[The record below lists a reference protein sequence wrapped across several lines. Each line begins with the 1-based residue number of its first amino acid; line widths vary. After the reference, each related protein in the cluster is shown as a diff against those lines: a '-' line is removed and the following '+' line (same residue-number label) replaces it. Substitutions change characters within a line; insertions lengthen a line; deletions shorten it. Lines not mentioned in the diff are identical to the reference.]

1 MKPVKSFEQFR
12 KELNESRRVN
22 EGILDTIKQTLK
34 KVGDYFKG
42 MGSKFL
48 NSLIDQEKGKT
59 HKGVKIY
66 PNKADLAILK
76 QMGEPVKELPIP
88 ESWEE
93 NSNYS
98 DTHIFETYEGE
109 EDEELLEARIKL
121 EHPNTDLEDV
131 TREELKLELE
141 TLIDAGQAG
150 DKPNPLLIWGAPGI
164 GKTAIINEVAKF
176 HDMSLGNNRLI
187 VMDLATMAPEDFFLP
202 AAKGGVG
209 IDFEPGTKST
219 RLPIEDLPLYDVR
232 EGKKGDDEA
241 NGVDQAGGIIF
252 FDEIARCNQKV
263 QNILMKLC
271 DDDRRVGSFEL
282 GSKWVIVCA
291 ANRESDSTDSNMSYN
306 FDPILGNRFKQ
317 VNFVPTFGEWADW
330 AGKATDK
337 QGDLTVL
344 PEITTFLRFFEDYW
358 HNMDPDDVD
367 SLGGKKTIFP
377 TPRSWTK
384 ASIQLKAKRT
394 TAKRLG
400 IPFTPEMA
408 KKSIATSVGKAAA
421 QQFAAFLELTA
432 RIKPED
438 IKKVYTDPSN
448 APTIKDVK
456 GDLNS
461 QIGLIAAVLMQKQKQ
476 KLTDDEIKNFIKWVI
491 LCDDERMAMR
501 AMAQFKDFHPEIVG
515 TDAYEMDGKNE
526 LFGHYKNLTA
536 QKGSKL

>member
-1 MKPVKSFEQFR
+1 
-12 KELNESRRVN
+12 
-22 EGILDTIKQTLK
+22 
-34 KVGDYFKG
+34 
-42 MGSKFL
+42 
-48 NSLIDQEKGKT
+48 
-59 HKGVKIY
+59 
-66 PNKADLAILK
+66 
-76 QMGEPVKELPIP
+76 
-88 ESWEE
+88 
-93 NSNYS
+93 
-98 DTHIFETYEGE
+98 
-109 EDEELLEARIKL
+109 
-121 EHPNTDLEDV
+121 
-131 TREELKLELE
+131 
-141 TLIDAGQAG
+141 
-150 DKPNPLLIWGAPGI
+150 
-164 GKTAIINEVAKF
+164 
-176 HDMSLGNNRLI
+176 
-187 VMDLATMAPEDFFLP
+187 
-202 AAKGGVG
+202 
-209 IDFEPGTKST
+209 
-219 RLPIEDLPLYDVR
+219 
-232 EGKKGDDEA
+232 
-241 NGVDQAGGIIF
+241 
-252 FDEIARCNQKV
+252 
-263 QNILMKLC
+263 
-271 DDDRRVGSFEL
+271 
-282 GSKWVIVCA
+282 
-291 ANRESDSTDSNMSYN
+291 
-306 FDPILGNRFKQ
+306 
-317 VNFVPTFGEWADW
+317 
-330 AGKATDK
+330 
-337 QGDLTVL
+337 
-344 PEITTFLRFFEDYW
+344 
-358 HNMDPDDVD
+358 MDPDDVD